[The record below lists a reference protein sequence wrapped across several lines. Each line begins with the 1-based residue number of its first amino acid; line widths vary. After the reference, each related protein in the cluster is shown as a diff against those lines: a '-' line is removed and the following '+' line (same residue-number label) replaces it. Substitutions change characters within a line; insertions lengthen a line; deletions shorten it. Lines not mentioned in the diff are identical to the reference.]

1 MKKILFIGL
10 LFIIGIALSV
20 IGVNAHSSVDN
31 DRNPW
36 SYDHNDR
43 SYGHCHDDYQSMDYQ
58 MAYNRLSDE
67 DRIEI
72 DIILAERIEAED
84 LEGLSQ
90 EEKIDIINGI
100 KEDVLEY
107 IYENYDLE
115 RYPY

>member
-1 MKKILFIGL
+1 MKKIIFIGL
-10 LFIIGIALSV
+10 LIITGFALSL
-20 IGVNAHSSVDN
+20 GAVNAHSPFDSDKDDWPYNYN
-31 DRNPW
+31 DRN
-36 SYDHNDR
+36 
-43 SYGHCHDDYQSMDYQ
+43 YGHCHDDYQSMDFQ

-72 DIILAERIEAED
+72 DIILAKRIGAED

-90 EEKIDIINGI
+90 EEKNNIIDNI
-100 KEDVLEY
+100 KEDILEY